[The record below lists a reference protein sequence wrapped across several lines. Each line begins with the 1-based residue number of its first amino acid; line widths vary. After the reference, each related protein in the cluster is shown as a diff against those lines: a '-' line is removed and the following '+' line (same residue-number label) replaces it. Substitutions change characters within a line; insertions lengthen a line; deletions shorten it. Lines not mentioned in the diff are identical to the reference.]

1 MKEILTET
9 QQNTILYL
17 YTKYGRRAMNMTI
30 YTTNEWK
37 GYGKQNYYWN
47 EYRLEG
53 DRVVKYKCHRQKFF
67 DGDENNW
74 EEDEHEEDSWTLD
87 DPNMP
92 DWLHQYL

>member
-1 MKEILTET
+1 
-9 QQNTILYL
+9 
-17 YTKYGRRAMNMTI
+17 MTI

-53 DRVVKYKCHRQKFF
+53 NTVYKYKCHRQKFF

-74 EEDEHEEDSWTLD
+74 ETDETLEASWETD

-92 DWLHQYL
+92 DWLKQCSSQQILDTKMKIILQSKA

>member
-1 MKEILTET
+1 MHLKHWETMLQKRSIYNTER
-9 QQNTILYL
+9 TIY
-17 YTKYGRRAMNMTI
+17 MTI

-53 DRVVKYKCHRQKFF
+53 DEVVKYKCHRWKFF

-74 EEDEHEEDSWTLD
+74 ETEEEIVESWSID

-92 DWLHQYL
+92 SWLKQYI

>member
-1 MKEILTET
+1 MVIYRT
-9 QQNTILYL
+9 Q
-17 YTKYGRRAMNMTI
+17 
-30 YTTNEWK
+30 EWK

-53 DRVVKYKCHRQKFF
+53 NTVNKYKCHRQKFF

-74 EEDEHEEDSWTLD
+74 DNEEEIVDSWNVD

-92 DWLHQYL
+92 EWLHNYL